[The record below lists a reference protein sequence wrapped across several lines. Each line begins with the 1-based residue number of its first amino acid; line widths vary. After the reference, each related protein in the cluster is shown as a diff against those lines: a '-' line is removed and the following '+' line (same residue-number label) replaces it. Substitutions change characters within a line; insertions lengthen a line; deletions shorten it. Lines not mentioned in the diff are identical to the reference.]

1 MILILLRNFK
11 IRYYFFQFMKP
22 YSKIKNWLFVEF
34 SRKRLSMKMK
44 PLFIIGC
51 LAACAVCPTAFAQ
64 DYHPEFDIFIG
75 YSLLKVGE
83 FDDVNRVARI
93 LRDELRDE
101 GYRVSLNKSGFLK
114 KGFIMTYTYNVTSN
128 IGLDASFRYDTG
140 SVLSASGK
148 DNNDEGVAGRKD
160 VEYKRND
167 FAFLAGPR
175 YTLRNASSRVAPF
188 VYGLIGVSRDRVS
201 EIVSD
206 SGGQSD
212 LSVDSLRSHRSLG
225 FAVGGGLD
233 VPVNANWVV
242 RAIQADY
249 YITTHPARLRTAQN
263 DENKRFGNINLSF
276 GIVYRFG
283 N

>member
-1 MILILLRNFK
+1 LNF
-11 IRYYFFQFMKP
+11 QG
-22 YSKIKNWLFVEF
+22 
-34 SRKRLSMKMK
+34 KRLGMKMK
-44 PLFIIGC
+44 PLFLIGF
-51 LAACAVCPTAFAQ
+51 LAACAVCPAAFAQ

-83 FDDVNRVARI
+83 FDDVNRVARD
-93 LRDELRDE
+93 LRDDLRDE
-101 GYRVSLNKSGFLK
+101 GYRVTLKKSGFLE

-128 IGLDASFRYDTG
+128 VGLDASFRYNTG
-140 SVLSASGK
+140 SILSASGK
-148 DNNDEGVAGRKD
+148 ENSDEGVAGSKN

-175 YTLRNASSRVAPF
+175 YTFRNASSRVAPF
-188 VYGLIGVSRDRVS
+188 IYGLVGLSRDRISVVES
-201 EIVSD
+201 N

-212 LSVDSLRSHRSLG
+212 SSADSLRSHRSLA
-225 FAVGGGLD
+225 FAAGGGLD

-249 YITTHPARLRTAQN
+249 YITTHPARLNTAQN
-263 DENKRFGNINLSF
+263 NEDKRFGNINLSF